1 MTGLVQDEKRYQ
13 YLTRVTKQKAYMNGK
28 AQIEIK
34 FHDEWNIN
42 VVFARSEFDCVD
54 ERWWIMDPK
63 HENTLMKRSNMSH
76 ENNS

>member
-1 MTGLVQDEKRYQ
+1 VVSSNSSFKASKVLLCFTEIATAMTGLVQDEKRYQ

-42 VVFARSEFDCVD
+42 VVFARSEFDCAD
-54 ERWWIMDPK
+54 ER
-63 HENTLMKRSNMSH
+63 
-76 ENNS
+76 